1 MEDQP
6 EQTNVNGATN
16 ATGVDDLAT
25 VGKVKPSRLKSE
37 QTLTAFMGRPREHL
51 GKLTKK

>member
-1 MEDQP
+1 MD
-6 EQTNVNGATN
+6 GATN
-16 ATGVDDLAT
+16 ASGVDDLGT

-37 QTLTAFMGRPREHL
+37 QTLTAFIMGRPREHQ